1 MKVVMRK
8 WLRRVATFGLLL
20 HLGMLAHAQDDAA
33 EEPEA
38 EAPVEEA
45 PADDAEAEDAFDPE
59 LDTQGFDPTADDDFV
74 PSEDIPADT
83 PIDFP
88 TDI

>member
-8 WLRRVATFGLLL
+8 GLFRAIACGLLIE
-20 HLGMLAHAQDDAA
+20 LGLLAHAQEDAA
-33 EEPEA
+33 DEPET
-38 EAPVEEA
+38 ETPVEETV
-45 PADDAEAEDAFDPE
+45 ADDTEADEALDSE

-74 PSEDIPADT
+74 PSEDIPADA

>member
-1 MKVVMRK
+1 MVLMPKG
-8 WLRRVATFGLLL
+8 LRRAIACGLLL
-20 HLGMLAHAQDDAA
+20 HLGFLAHAQDAA
-33 EEPEA
+33 DDEA
-38 EAPVEEA
+38 EGETPVEEA
-45 PADDAEAEDAFDPE
+45 ADDVEAEDEFDPE
-59 LDTQGFDPTADDDFV
+59 LDAQGFDPTADDDFV

>member
-1 MKVVMRK
+1 MKDVMPE
-8 WLRRVATFGLLL
+8 GLFRALACAVL
-20 HLGMLAHAQDDAA
+20 IQLGMLAHAQEDAA
-33 EEPEA
+33 DEPEPETPA
-38 EAPVEEA
+38 EEA
-45 PADDAEAEDAFDPE
+45 AADDAGMDEELDSE

-74 PSEDIPADT
+74 PSEDIPADA

>member
-1 MKVVMRK
+1 MVLMPKG
-8 WLRRVATFGLLL
+8 LRRAIACGLLL
-20 HLGMLAHAQDDAA
+20 QLGLLAHAQDAA
-33 EEPEA
+33 DEEA
-38 EAPVEEA
+38 EAETPVEEA
-45 PADDAEAEDAFDPE
+45 ADDVEAEDEFDPE